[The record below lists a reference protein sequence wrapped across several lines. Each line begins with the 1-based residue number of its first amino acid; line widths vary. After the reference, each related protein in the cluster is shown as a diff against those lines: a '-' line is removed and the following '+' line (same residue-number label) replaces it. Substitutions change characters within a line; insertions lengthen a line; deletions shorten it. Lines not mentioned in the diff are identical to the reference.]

1 MNNQVVEPEGNK
13 EEKMLNYEIGIALGL
28 PVHEL
33 DEMMNKDLEVQEF
46 RRNIL
51 NVTRTAVEER
61 DREGKRSQVEAVE
74 IFLDKI
80 ILTSSYQAMYAFPPE
95 IETNTLP
102 KSLEDKLDK
111 EKFIISIWQ
120 LSPSCEKQKY
130 TVAVNY
136 KDTPL
141 HVIRHAIHKSIRNS
155 DQIQTETEKSRVV
168 EQFQSQYLLKVA
180 GSDQYFLQNCQI
192 SQYKYIRQCL
202 AKSETP
208 HLMLMS
214 KVTTIY
220 ILSFKTF

>member
-1 MNNQVVEPEGNK
+1 
-13 EEKMLNYEIGIALGL
+13 
-28 PVHEL
+28 
-33 DEMMNKDLEVQEF
+33 
-46 RRNIL
+46 
-51 NVTRTAVEER
+51 
-61 DREGKRSQVEAVE
+61 
-74 IFLDKI
+74 
-80 ILTSSYQAMYAFPPE
+80 MYAFPPE

-155 DQIQTETEKSRVV
+155 DHIQTETEKSRVV

-214 KVTTIY
+214 KVTRIY
-220 ILSFKTF
+220 ILSFKTL